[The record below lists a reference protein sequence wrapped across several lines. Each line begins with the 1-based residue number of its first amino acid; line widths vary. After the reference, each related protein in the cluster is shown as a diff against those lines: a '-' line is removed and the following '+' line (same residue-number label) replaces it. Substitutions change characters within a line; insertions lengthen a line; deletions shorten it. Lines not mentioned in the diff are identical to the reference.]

1 MNTVIS
7 FIGIF
12 LPGLCWWVWTNQEDR
27 DPVEIIARIVGV
39 SIGFV
44 AVFALL
50 LFVLGVSV
58 GSIELISYLAVLILF
73 FLLGWVKR
81 KNRKYEPSWLAAL
94 LLVGIVLGWRLWQA
108 RDLLLPNWVDSLHH
122 ALIVRKMVEAGG
134 LTATLEPYLPG
145 QFYYHYAF
153 HSFTALFSHMSGI
166 DPARSVLLVG
176 QVLIASISL
185 SAYSLAKALSRDW
198 RAGWAAAMFVTFV
211 TKMPGYYLSWGR
223 YTMVVGVLMLGL
235 AVAEAVYLWRRIP
248 SWRQSF
254 ALLLLTAGTL
264 LSHYLAAFLLG
275 LFLLLQGFQ
284 WIGLSLGQKRWDWGR
299 ILNLAIP
306 VMVAAVLTL
315 PWYLR
320 IFRYAGLAMNLE
332 PLRTLENITEAQ
344 WNYTSYL
351 IGPNA
356 AYPLLAIALAGIVWA
371 LTQSQLRVFGGWGLL
386 IAALTLP
393 LSLQITPFRS
403 DYYALLVFL
412 PAGVLVGM
420 LWMWISDRLAVWL
433 RIRGL
438 TEAVAIGL
446 VFVFMMV
453 GVGANISAVNPET
466 TLVTPA
472 DIRALDWINEHLPSD
487 ARFFINTTPWGY
499 GVSRGVDGGAWILP
513 YTGRWSLVPTIFYPF
528 GGREET
534 SANWMG
540 WAVRAAEVSSCDKDF
555 YDLVREAGLS
565 HLYLSDRAGT
575 LQATILVGCKSLQ
588 RLFSSDEVSIWYI
601 EAEDVP
607 H

>member
-1 MNTVIS
+1 MNIVVS
-7 FIGIF
+7 FFGIF
-12 LPGLCWWVWTNQEDR
+12 LPGLCWWVWTDQEDR

-39 SIGFV
+39 SVGFV
-44 AVFALL
+44 AIVALL

-73 FLLGWVKR
+73 FLLGWVKK
-81 KNRKYEPSWLAAL
+81 KNRKFEPSWLGAL

-153 HSFTALFSHMSGI
+153 HSFTALFSHLSGI

-235 AVAEAVYLWRRIP
+235 AVAEAVYVWRQKS

-254 ALLLLTAGTL
+254 ALLMLTAGTL

-284 WIGLSLGQKRWDWGR
+284 WIGLSLRQKRWDWR
-299 ILNLAIP
+299 SILKLAIP
-306 VMVAAVLTL
+306 VLLAALLSL

-351 IGPNA
+351 LGPNV
-356 AYPLLAIALAGIVWA
+356 AYPLLAIALAGVLWA
-371 LTQSQLRVFGGWGLL
+371 LTQSQLRVFGGWSLL

-412 PAGVLVGM
+412 PAGVLAGM
-420 LWMWISDRLAVWL
+420 LLMWISDRLGGWL

-438 TEAVAIGL
+438 TEAIAIGL
-446 VFVFMMV
+446 VFFFMIV

-466 TLVTPA
+466 TLVNPA
-472 DIRALDWINEHLPSD
+472 DIRALDWINEHLPAD
-487 ARFFINTTPWGY
+487 ARFFVNTTSWGY

-513 YTGRWSLVPTIFYPF
+513 YTGRWAIVPTIHYPF
-528 GGREET
+528 SMEANAIKLIKEWGEKASNITTCSGEFWNIVEE
-534 SANWMG
+534 A
-540 WAVRAAEVSSCDKDF
+540 
-555 YDLVREAGLS
+555 DLDYG
-565 HLYLSDRAGT
+565 YLNQRAGG
-575 LQATILVGCKSLQ
+575 LQVTAMDDCLGPIQIYESGGISVWLLKK
-588 RLFSSDEVSIWYI
+588 
-601 EAEDVP
+601 
-607 H
+607 